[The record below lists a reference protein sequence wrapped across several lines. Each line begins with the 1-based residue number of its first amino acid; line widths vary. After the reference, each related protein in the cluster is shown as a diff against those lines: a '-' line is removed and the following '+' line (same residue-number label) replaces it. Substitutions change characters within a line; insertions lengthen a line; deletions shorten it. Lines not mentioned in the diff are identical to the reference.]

1 MLHWAQKGV
10 NAAYMT
16 DRIKPPDSRNQT
28 YAAHSADLY
37 AAAFE
42 WADRVAIEDALAVNA
57 AYAAQMS
64 ALTKLCTALGI
75 NRTVGRHALIRLLHF
90 ANEHRLTQFEIASEM
105 QVTSSNVT
113 FLVDGLEKEGLV
125 QRLPHPTD
133 RRTVHVHLTPE
144 GEDFAKIIVPS
155 MARFMAA
162 MLDGFSDDEKRVFA
176 GFLERFRH
184 NADAF
189 DAHSID

>member
-1 MLHWAQKGV
+1 MG
-10 NAAYMT
+10 
-16 DRIKPPDSRNQT
+16 DSRSDGTN

-37 AAAFE
+37 ARAFD
-42 WADRVAIEDALAVNA
+42 WADRSAIEDALAVNS
-57 AYAAQMS
+57 AYSAQMT
-64 ALTKLCTALGI
+64 ALARLCAALGI

-90 ANEHRLTQFEIASEM
+90 AADHRLTQFEIASEM

-133 RRTVHVHLTPE
+133 RRTVYVQLTPE
-144 GEDFAKIIVPS
+144 GEDFAKLIVPS

-162 MLDGFSDDEKRVFA
+162 MLDGFSEDEKRTFA
-176 GFLERFRH
+176 ALLERFRR
-184 NADAF
+184 NADVF
-189 DAHSID
+189 DAKSID

>member
-1 MLHWAQKGV
+1 
-10 NAAYMT
+10 MT
-16 DRIKPPDSRNQT
+16 EPTGPSRSEPN
-28 YAAHSADLY
+28 YASHSADLY

-42 WADRVAIEDALAVNA
+42 WADREAIEGALAVNA
-57 AYAAQMS
+57 AHAAQAT
-64 ALTKLCTALGI
+64 ALTRLCTALGI

-90 ANEHRLTQFEIASEM
+90 AAGHRLTQFEIASEM

-133 RRTVHVHLTPE
+133 RRTVHVQLTPG
-144 GEDFAKIIVPS
+144 GEAFARIIVPS

-162 MLDGFSDDEKRVFA
+162 MLEGFSEDEKRTFA
-176 GFLERFRH
+176 GLLERFRR

>member
-1 MLHWAQKGV
+1 
-10 NAAYMT
+10 MT
-16 DRIKPPDSRNQT
+16 KIIEPTETT
-28 YAAHSADLY
+28 YASRSADLY

-42 WADRVAIEDALAVNA
+42 WADRPAIESALSVNA
-57 AYAAQMS
+57 AYNAQAG
-64 ALTKLCTALGI
+64 ALTRLCTALGI

-90 ANEHRLTQFEIASEM
+90 AVEHRLTQFEIASEM

-133 RRTVHVHLTPE
+133 RRTVHVQLTPE
-144 GEDFAKIIVPS
+144 GEDLAKIIVPS

-162 MLDGFSDDEKRVFA
+162 MLDGFDDGERRVFA
-176 GFLERFRH
+176 DMLERFRR
-184 NADAF
+184 NAEAF

>member
-1 MLHWAQKGV
+1 
-10 NAAYMT
+10 MT
-16 DRIKPPDSRNQT
+16 DTTKPIETT
-28 YAAHSADLY
+28 YAARSADLY
-37 AAAFE
+37 AGAFD
-42 WADRVAIEDALAVNA
+42 WADRTAIESALAVNA
-57 AYAAQMS
+57 AYNAQMS
-64 ALTKLCTALGI
+64 ALTRLCTALGI

-90 ANEHRLTQFEIASEM
+90 ANGHRMTQFEIASEM

-133 RRTVHVHLTPE
+133 RRTVHVRLTPE

-162 MLDGFSDDEKRVFA
+162 MLDGFNDKEKRVFA
-176 GFLERFRH
+176 DLLERFRR
-184 NADAF
+184 NADGF
-189 DAHSID
+189 DAKSID

>member
-1 MLHWAQKGV
+1 MPGPTGPESGH
-10 NAAYMT
+10 
-16 DRIKPPDSRNQT
+16 QT
-28 YAAHSADLY
+28 NYAAHSAELY
-37 AAAFE
+37 AAAFD
-42 WADRVAIEDALAVNA
+42 WADRQAIEGALAVNA
-57 AYAAQMS
+57 AYAAQS
-64 ALTKLCTALGI
+64 GALNRLCAALGI
-75 NRTVGRHALIRLLHF
+75 NRTTGRHALIRLLHF
-90 ANEHRLTQFEIASEM
+90 AEGHRLTQFEIASEM

-133 RRTVHVHLTPE
+133 RRTVYVQLTTE

-162 MLDGFSDDEKRVFA
+162 MLDGFTQEEKNTFA
-176 GFLERFRH
+176 GLLERFRR

-189 DAHSID
+189 DASSID

>member
-1 MLHWAQKGV
+1 MARSSEPSD
-10 NAAYMT
+10 T
-16 DRIKPPDSRNQT
+16 I
-28 YAAHSADLY
+28 YAAHSAELY
-37 AAAFE
+37 ARAFD
-42 WADRVAIEDALAVNA
+42 WADAAAIEGALSVNA
-57 AYAAQMS
+57 AYNAQVAAMSRLCAAQ
-64 ALTKLCTALGI
+64 GI
-75 NRTVGRHALIRLLHF
+75 SRTVGRHALIRLLHF
-90 ANEHRLTQFEIASEM
+90 AEGHRLTQFEIASEM

-133 RRTVHVHLTPE
+133 RRTVHVELTSA
-144 GEDFAKIIVPS
+144 GETMADLIVPS

-162 MLDGFSDDEKRVFA
+162 MLDGFDEDEKRLFA
-176 GFLERFRH
+176 TMLERFRR

>member
-1 MLHWAQKGV
+1 MSMSETTGP
-10 NAAYMT
+10 NET
-16 DRIKPPDSRNQT
+16 T

-37 AAAFE
+37 AQVFD
-42 WADRVAIEDALAVNA
+42 WADRTAIEGALSVNA
-57 AYAAQMS
+57 AFNAQMG
-64 ALTKLCTALGI
+64 ALTRLCAALGI

-90 ANEHRLTQFEIASEM
+90 AKGHRLTQFEIASEM

-133 RRTVHVHLTPE
+133 RRTVHVQLTPE
-144 GEDFAKIIVPS
+144 GEAFAMIIVPS

-162 MLDGFSDDEKRVFA
+162 MLDSFSDEEKRLFA
-176 GFLERFRH
+176 DLLERFRH

>member
-1 MLHWAQKGV
+1 
-10 NAAYMT
+10 MT
-16 DRIKPPDSRNQT
+16 ERTEPRSPNEST

-42 WADRVAIEDALAVNA
+42 WADRAAIEGALAVNA
-57 AYAAQMS
+57 AYGAQSS
-64 ALTKLCTALGI
+64 ALNRLCAALGI
-75 NRTVGRHALIRLLHF
+75 NRTTGRHALIRLLHF
-90 ANEHRLTQFEIASEM
+90 AEGHRLTQFEIASEM

-133 RRTVHVHLTPE
+133 RRTVHVQLTPE

-162 MLDGFSDDEKRVFA
+162 MLDGFSEDEKRTFA
-176 GFLERFRH
+176 GLLERFRR
-184 NADAF
+184 NAEAF
-189 DAHSID
+189 DAASID

>member
-1 MLHWAQKGV
+1 MSATRLDG
-10 NAAYMT
+10 T
-16 DRIKPPDSRNQT
+16 T

-37 AAAFE
+37 AKVFD
-42 WADRVAIEDALAVNA
+42 WADKTAIEGSLAVNA
-57 AYAAQMS
+57 AFNAQMA
-64 ALTKLCTALGI
+64 ALTRLCGALGI

-90 ANEHRLTQFEIASEM
+90 ARDHRLTQFEIASEM

-133 RRTVHVHLTPE
+133 RRTVHVQLTPE

-162 MLDGFSDDEKRVFA
+162 MLDGFDDAEKRLFA
-176 GFLERFRH
+176 DLLQRFQH

-189 DAHSID
+189 DAKSID

>member
-1 MLHWAQKGV
+1 
-10 NAAYMT
+10 MT
-16 DRIKPPDSRNQT
+16 EASKRNQTT
-28 YAAHSADLY
+28 YAAHAADLY

-42 WADRVAIEDALAVNA
+42 WADRAAIEGALSVNA
-57 AYAAQMS
+57 AYNAQTG
-64 ALTKLCTALGI
+64 ALARLCAALGI

-90 ANEHRLTQFEIASEM
+90 ADGHRLTQFEIASEM

-133 RRTVHVHLTPE
+133 RRTTCVQLTPE
-144 GEDFAKIIVPS
+144 GETFAELIVPS

-162 MLDGFSDDEKRVFA
+162 MLDGFDEEEKRSFA
-176 GFLERFRH
+176 DLLERFRR
-184 NADAF
+184 NADGF

>member
-1 MLHWAQKGV
+1 MLHWAEKGRQRSR
-10 NAAYMT
+10 MT
-16 DRIKPPDSRNQT
+16 ETTGSTETT
-28 YAAHSADLY
+28 YAARSAGLY
-37 AAAFE
+37 GRAFE
-42 WADRVAIEDALAVNA
+42 WADRTAIESALSVNA
-57 AYAAQMS
+57 AYNAQMG
-64 ALTKLCTALGI
+64 ALTRLCAALGI

-90 ANEHRLTQFEIASEM
+90 ARGHRLTQFEVASEM

-133 RRTVHVHLTPE
+133 RRTVHVQLTPE

-162 MLDGFSDDEKRVFA
+162 MLDGFDDGEKRVFA
-176 GFLERFRH
+176 DLLERFRR
-184 NADAF
+184 NAEAF